1 MNQETAF
8 GILKT
13 GRNVFLT
20 GSAGTGKTYL
30 LNRYIRYLEERDIRP
45 TITAPTGIAASH
57 IGGMTIHS
65 FFGIGIREDINDYIL
80 EFMLQKEYLYRRLSA
95 VKVLVIDEISMV
107 SPELFRTIDKILR
120 AFKQSA
126 QPFGGVQII
135 LSGDFFQLPPISKT
149 ACELKF
155 AWQTEEWRKANLR
168 VCYLEEKFRQSEE
181 ALICILDEIRSGAVS
196 ESSMEIFRSCYKKEL
211 PGSFKAAKLYTHNED
226 VDRINNEE
234 LKALAGEMKVFC
246 SINKGAKKYIE
257 RILNSSLVI
266 EELKLKKGA
275 LVIFIKNNYE
285 AGYINGT
292 LGKVIGFSKTT
303 GAPIVEIFSGEK
315 IAAEPEDWKYEN
327 EKGDLKAVVRQ
338 TPLRL
343 AWALTVHKSQG
354 MTLDAA
360 EIDLSRT
367 FEAGQ
372 GYVALSRIRSIAGL
386 RLMGLNDIAL
396 RVDQSVLKID
406 KEMKKLSSLIAL
418 KFASFSEEEKE
429 AMNQKFIKA
438 SGGLVDAKKIA
449 EQKKRLKEEKNVVEK
464 ESTLAI
470 TERLLLEKKTVA
482 EIAAERGLSETTI
495 MGHIEKLAC
504 LKPDFDLSH
513 LRPEEKILK
522 RIAEAVKAMKARN
535 SADDFLEGGR
545 LRMKAV
551 FEILNE
557 EVGYEE
563 IRLGL
568 VFIK

>member
-1 MNQETAF
+1 MNQEIAF

-30 LNRYIRYLEERDIRP
+30 LNRYINYLEERDIRP

-65 FFGIGIREDINDYIL
+65 FFGIGIREEINDYIL
-80 EFMLQKEYLYRRLSA
+80 EFMLQKEYLYRRLAA
-95 VKVLVIDEISMV
+95 VKVLIIDEISMV
-107 SPELFRTIDKILR
+107 SPELFYTIDRILR
-120 AFKQSA
+120 AFKQTD
-126 QPFGGVQII
+126 QPFGGIQLI
-135 LSGDFFQLPPISKT
+135 LSGDFFQLPPVSRT
-149 ACELKF
+149 AREIKF
-155 AWQTEEWRKANLR
+155 AWQTDVWQTANLR
-168 VCYLEEKFRQSEE
+168 ICYLEEKFRQSEE
-181 ALICILDEIRSGAVS
+181 SLIRILDEIRAGAVS
-196 ESSMEIFRSCYKKEL
+196 ENSMEIFRSCYKKEL
-211 PGSFKAAKLYTHNED
+211 HGGLKAAKLYTHNED

-234 LKALAGEMKVFC
+234 LKALAGEMKVFH

-257 RILNSSLVI
+257 RIFNSSLVI
-266 EELKLKKGA
+266 EDLKLKKGA

-292 LGKVIGFSKTT
+292 MGKVTGFSKTT

-338 TPLRL
+338 VPLRL

-372 GYVALSRIRSIAGL
+372 GYVALSRIRSIVGL

-396 RVDQSVLKID
+396 QVDRAVLNID
-406 KEMKKLSSLIAL
+406 REMQKLSHLTAL
-418 KFASFSEEEKE
+418 KFESFNEEEKV
-429 AMNQKFIKA
+429 AMNRDFIIR
-438 SGGLVDAKKIA
+438 SGGLVGREEIEEKKK
-449 EQKKRLKEEKNVVEK
+449 QLKEEKGFVEK
-464 ESTLAI
+464 ESTLAL
-470 TERLLLEKKTVA
+470 TERLLLEKKAVA
-482 EIAAERGLSETTI
+482 EIAAERGLSDKTI
-495 MGHIEKLAC
+495 LGHIEKLAY

-513 LRPEEKILK
+513 LRPEEKIL
-522 RIAEAVKAMKARN
+522 RLIAEAVEAIKARN
-535 SADDFLEGGR
+535 SRDDFLESGKM
-545 LRMKAV
+545 RMKAV
-551 FEILNE
+551 FEHLNE
-557 EVGYEE
+557 EIGYEE
-563 IRLGL
+563 IRLAL
-568 VFIK
+568 MFIK

>member
-30 LNRYIRYLEERDIRP
+30 LNRYISYLEERDIRP

-57 IGGMTIHS
+57 IGGTTIHS
-65 FFGIGIREDINDYIL
+65 FFGIGINESINDWIL
-80 EFMLQKEYLYRRLSA
+80 DRMTQKEYLFRRLA
-95 VKVLVIDEISMV
+95 RVKVLVIDEISMV
-107 SPELFRTIDKILR
+107 SPELFCTIDRILR
-120 AFKQSA
+120 AFKQTD
-126 QPFGGVQII
+126 QPFGGVQLI
-135 LSGDFFQLPPISKT
+135 LSGDFFQLPPISRT
-149 ACELKF
+149 AREIKF
-155 AWQTEEWRKANLR
+155 AWQSPIWQAANLR

-181 ALICILDEIRSGAVS
+181 SLICILDEIRAGAVS
-196 ESSMEIFRSCYKKEL
+196 ASSMEIFRSCYKKEL

-234 LKALAGEMKVFC
+234 LAALAGEMKVFH

-303 GAPIVEIFSGEK
+303 GAPVVEIFSGEK

-338 TPLRL
+338 VPLRL

-396 RVDQSVLKID
+396 QVDRAVLNID
-406 KEMKKLSSLIAL
+406 REMQKLSRLTAL
-418 KFASFSEEEKE
+418 KFKSFSEEEK
-429 AMNQKFIKA
+429 ATMSRKFIEK
-438 SGGLVDAKKIA
+438 SGGLVGREEIEKK
-449 EQKKRLKEEKNVVEK
+449 KKQLKEGKGFVEK
-464 ESTLAI
+464 ESTLAL

-482 EIAAERGLSETTI
+482 EIVAERGLSDKTI
-495 MGHIEKLAC
+495 LGHIEKLAY

-522 RIAEAVKAMKARN
+522 RIAEAVEAIKARN
-535 SADDFLEGGR
+535 SAEDFLEGGR

-551 FEILNE
+551 FEHLNE
-557 EVGYEE
+557 EVEYED
-563 IRLGL
+563 IRLAL
-568 VFIK
+568 VFIR

>member
-1 MNQETAF
+1 M
-8 GILKT
+8 
-13 GRNVFLT
+13 T

-30 LNRYIRYLEERDIRP
+30 LNRYINYLEERDIRP

-65 FFGIGIREDINDYIL
+65 FFGIGINESINDWIL
-80 EFMLQKEYLYRRLSA
+80 DRMTQKEYLFRRLA
-95 VKVLVIDEISMV
+95 KVKVLVIDEISMV
-107 SPELFRTIDKILR
+107 SPELFCTIDRILR
-120 AFKQSA
+120 AFKQTD
-126 QPFGGVQII
+126 QPFGGVQLI
-135 LSGDFFQLPPISKT
+135 LSGDFFQLPPVSRT
-149 ACELKF
+149 AREIKF
-155 AWQTEEWRKANLR
+155 AWQSPVWQAANLR

-181 ALICILDEIRSGAVS
+181 SLICILDEIRAGSVS

-211 PGSFKAAKLYTHNED
+211 PGGCQAAKLYTHNED
-226 VDRINNEE
+226 VDRINSEE
-234 LKALAGEMKVFC
+234 LAALAGEMKVFH

-257 RILNSSLVI
+257 RIFNSSLVI

-292 LGKVIGFSKTT
+292 LGKVTGFSKTT

-338 TPLRL
+338 VPLRL

-367 FEAGQ
+367 FEVGQ

-396 RVDQSVLKID
+396 RVDPSVLNID
-406 KEMKKLSSLIAL
+406 REMQKLSRLTAL
-418 KFASFSEEEKE
+418 KFESFSEEEKATMSRE
-429 AMNQKFIKA
+429 FIEK
-438 SGGLVDAKKIA
+438 SGGLVGREEIEEKKK
-449 EQKKRLKEEKNVVEK
+449 QLKEEKGFVEK
-464 ESTLAI
+464 ESTLAL

-482 EIAAERGLSETTI
+482 EIAAERGLSDKTI
-495 MGHIEKLAC
+495 LGHIEKLAY

-513 LRPEEKILK
+513 LRPRDEILK
-522 RIAEAVKAMKARN
+522 RVIKAISDIKARN
-535 SADDFLEGGR
+535 NSEDFLESGR
-545 LRMKAV
+545 LRLRAV
-551 FEILNE
+551 FTFLNE
-557 EVGYEE
+557 EISYEA
-563 IRLGL
+563 IRLAIIFL
-568 VFIK
+568 